1 MDGSHMREQLEEIH
15 QASYGWAM
23 SCCSR
28 DQSEAEVVLQT
39 VYLKILEG
47 KARFDGKSS
56 FKTWLFSVIRRT
68 AADRR
73 RRKILS
79 RLRLVGYGSNTDEI
93 SSAERPDET
102 IYRSQL
108 QEIFGRALAD
118 LPARQREVLQ
128 LVFYHDFTI
137 AGAAEVMGV
146 SLGAARTH
154 YERGKARL
162 RRWMEESKVVHESGF
177 GRKQNQEIIP

>member
-1 MDGSHMREQLEEIH
+1 MNGSEMRERLEELH
-15 QASYGWAM
+15 AASYGWAM

-28 DQSEAEVVLQT
+28 DRSEAEVVLQT
-39 VYLKILEG
+39 VYLKVLEG

-79 RLRLVGYGSNTDEI
+79 RLRLVGYDRKTEEI
-93 SSAERPDET
+93 AGGERPDEAV
-102 IYRSQL
+102 YRSQL
-108 QEIFGRALAD
+108 QEMFGRALAD

-137 AGAAEVMGV
+137 AEAARVMCV

-154 YERGKARL
+154 YERGKAKL
-162 RRWMEESKVVHESGF
+162 RRWMEESKVIHESGF
-177 GRKQNQEIIP
+177 GRKQNQEIVP